1 MWLRMENFNI
11 IGVHEKIQFL
21 GGGGGL
27 TKNLGEQFPD
37 LRGGLAKMREGGDFE
52 GGRYP
57 NANYAKI

>member
-21 GGGGGL
+21 
-27 TKNLGEQFPD
+27 
-37 LRGGLAKMREGGDFE
+37 RGGLAKMREGGDFE

-57 NANYAKI
+57 TANCAKI

>member
-21 GGGGGL
+21 GGGGGF

-52 GGRYP
+52 GG
-57 NANYAKI
+57 

>member
-1 MWLRMENFNI
+1 M
-11 IGVHEKIQFL
+11 
-21 GGGGGL
+21 GGGGF

-57 NANYAKI
+57 NANCAKI

>member
-1 MWLRMENFNI
+1 MWLRMENFNV

-21 GGGGGL
+21 GGGGGF

-52 GGRYP
+52 GGQYP